1 MQADFSIGLQKKGGD
16 AVKKAL
22 FFGAVCG
29 LLFAGSAFGADFY
42 SVRSVAGQAH
52 RLGPAGQWIPIF
64 EGEILGSSVIIR
76 TGQDAV
82 LMVAAGDTERII
94 RSARQG
100 TLESFLSPGAAGG
113 EGRVSTGGRAFD
125 SHVSPAGSAFSNL
138 PPFPVR
144 PTRPRGQDGDLDWA
158 E

>member
-1 MQADFSIGLQKKGGD
+1 M
-16 AVKKAL
+16 KKAL
-22 FFGAVCG
+22 FFGVLWG
-29 LLFAGSAFGADFY
+29 FLFAPSVFGAEFY

-64 EGEILGSSVIIR
+64 EGDILSSFVIIR

-82 LMVAAGDTERII
+82 LIITSGNTERII

-100 TLESFLSPGAAGG
+100 SLESFLSAGAAGG
-113 EGRVSTGGRAFD
+113 EGRVSAGGRAFD
-125 SHVSPAGSAFSNL
+125 TNVSPTVSGTSAI
-138 PPFPVR
+138 PPSPA
-144 PTRPRGQDGDLDWA
+144 RPRGQAGELDWA

>member
-1 MQADFSIGLQKKGGD
+1 M
-16 AVKKAL
+16 KKAL
-22 FFGAVCG
+22 FFGMLWG
-29 LLFAGSAFGADFY
+29 FFFAPSVFGADFY

-76 TGQDAV
+76 TGPDAV
-82 LMVAAGDTERII
+82 LIVAAGDTERII

-100 TLESFLSPGAAGG
+100 SLESFLSPGAAGG

-125 SHVSPAGSAFSNL
+125 TNVSPAVSGAAGL
-138 PPFPVR
+138 PAR
-144 PTRPRGQDGDLDWA
+144 QRGQAGDLDWA
-158 E
+158 D

>member
-1 MQADFSIGLQKKGGD
+1 M
-16 AVKKAL
+16 KKAL
-22 FFGAVCG
+22 FFGVLWGFFFAV
-29 LLFAGSAFGADFY
+29 AVFGADFY

-64 EGEILGSSVIIR
+64 EGDILSSSVTIR
-76 TGQDAV
+76 TGKDAV
-82 LMVAAGDTERII
+82 LIVASGGTERII

-100 TLESFLSPGAAGG
+100 SLASFLSSGAAGG

-125 SHVSPAGSAFSNL
+125 TNVSSASSVVPPLPA
-138 PPFPVR
+138 
-144 PTRPRGQDGDLDWA
+144 RPRGQPADLDWA

>member
-1 MQADFSIGLQKKGGD
+1 MKKT
-16 AVKKAL
+16 L
-22 FFGAVCG
+22 FFGVLWG
-29 LLFAGSAFGADFY
+29 LLLAPSVFGADFY

-52 RLGPAGQWIPIF
+52 RLGSAGQWIPIF
-64 EGEILGSSVIIR
+64 EGDILSSSVIIR

-82 LMVAAGDTERII
+82 LIVAAGDTERII

-100 TLESFLSPGAAGG
+100 SLESFLAAGAAGG

-125 SHVSPAGSAFSNL
+125 TNVSPASSGV
-138 PPFPVR
+138 PRFPAE
-144 PTRPRGQDGDLDWA
+144 PKRPRGQAVELDWA

>member
-1 MQADFSIGLQKKGGD
+1 M
-16 AVKKAL
+16 KKAL
-22 FFGAVCG
+22 FLGVLWGFFFAAAV
-29 LLFAGSAFGADFY
+29 FGADFY

-52 RLGPAGQWIPIF
+52 RLGPAGQWIPVF
-64 EGEILGSSVIIR
+64 EGDILSSSVIIR

-82 LMVAAGDTERII
+82 LIVASGDTERII

-100 TLESFLSPGAAGG
+100 SLESFLSSGAAGG

-125 SHVSPAGSAFSNL
+125 TNVSPAVSASS
-138 PPFPVR
+138 PPSPS
-144 PTRPRGQDGDLDWA
+144 RPRGQAGELDWA

>member
-1 MQADFSIGLQKKGGD
+1 M
-16 AVKKAL
+16 KKAF
-22 FFGAVCG
+22 FFGVLWGFFFVGAV
-29 LLFAGSAFGADFY
+29 FGADFY
-42 SVRSVAGQAH
+42 SVLSVAGQAH

-64 EGEILGSSVIIR
+64 EGDLLNASVIIR

-82 LMVAAGDTERII
+82 LIVRAGDTERLI

-100 TLESFLSPGAAGG
+100 SLESFLSSGAAGG
-113 EGRVSTGGRAFD
+113 EGRVSAGSRAFD
-125 SHVSPAGSAFSNL
+125 TNVSPVSS

-144 PTRPRGQDGDLDWA
+144 PRGQAGDLDWA

>member
-1 MQADFSIGLQKKGGD
+1 M
-16 AVKKAL
+16 KKA
-22 FFGAVCG
+22 FFFSVLWGF
-29 LLFAGSAFGADFY
+29 LFAGFVFGADFY

-64 EGEILGSSVIIR
+64 QGEILGSSAIIR

-82 LMVAAGDTERII
+82 LIVVSGDTERII

-100 TLESFLSPGAAGG
+100 SLESFLSTGAAGG

-125 SHVSPAGSAFSNL
+125 TNVSPAVSGAIGIPRSPA
-138 PPFPVR
+138 
-144 PTRPRGQDGDLDWA
+144 RPRGQAGDLDWA

>member
-1 MQADFSIGLQKKGGD
+1 M
-16 AVKKAL
+16 KKAL
-22 FFGAVCG
+22 FFGVLWVCC
-29 LLFAGSAFGADFY
+29 FAGPVFGADFY

-64 EGEILGSSVIIR
+64 EGDILSASAIIR

-82 LMVAAGDTERII
+82 LIVVSGETERII

-100 TLESFLSPGAAGG
+100 SLESFLSSGAAGG

-125 SHVSPAGSAFSNL
+125 TNVSPAGSTRSGASAI
-138 PPFPVR
+138 PPPPAR
-144 PTRPRGQDGDLDWA
+144 QRGQAGDLDWA